1 MAAHWSFAVPDWA
14 ARIEAGKSLLPALP
28 IDRSEYNRA
37 TSIFDKL
44 RLPDVSGKPALK
56 EASGEWFREI
66 VGTVLGSVNKATGER
81 QVPEL
86 FLLAPK
92 KSSKTSYGAAFMV
105 TALLLNDRPR
115 AEFLL
120 IAPSLAIAHLA
131 FTQAVGMIEAD
142 ESGFL
147 SRRMHVQEHM
157 RKITDRRTKA
167 SLAIKTFDAS
177 ILTGIKPAGVLLDEL
192 HEIARSSAAER
203 IIGQIRGGMIA
214 IPEAFFAMITTQSD
228 QPQRGAFA
236 AELKNARGIRDGRT
250 PGRTLSVL
258 YEFPERYIKDKAIP
272 PAWKDPK
279 NWWMVTPN
287 LDKSVTLAKL
297 EEMLERAER
306 DGEGEVIRWASQHL
320 NIEIGLAL
328 GSDRW
333 AGAEHW
339 QAAAETTLTL
349 SELLTRSEVVVM
361 GADGGGLDDLLG
373 LAVMGREKKTGRLL
387 LWCKAWAFT
396 SVLERRKGE
405 ASVLRDFEKAGDLR
419 VIDRLG
425 DDMDDLTEMAEQVLA
440 SGKLYKVG
448 VDPAGVGGII
458 DALGE
463 AGIRGTEAGGMIQ
476 GISQGWRLS
485 GAIKT
490 MERALAD
497 GTLIHGG
504 QPMMAW
510 CVGNAKVEPRGNAII
525 ITKQAAGSAKIDPL
539 MASFNAISL
548 MGTNPRA
555 RGGAA
560 ITLLD

>member
-66 VGTVLGSVNKATGER
+66 VGTVLGSVDKATNER

-192 HEIARSSAAER
+192 HEIARSPAAER

-214 IPEAFFAMITTQSD
+214 IPESFFAMITTQSD
-228 QPQRGAFA
+228 QPPRGAFA
-236 AELKNARGIRDGRT
+236 SELRNARGIRDGRT
-250 PGRTLSVL
+250 GGRTLSVL
-258 YEFPERYIKDKAIP
+258 YEFPERFIKDKSIP
-272 PAWKDPK
+272 PAWKDPA

-287 LDKSVTLAKL
+287 LGKSVTLPAL
-297 EEMLERAER
+297 EELLDRAER
-306 DGEGEVIRWASQHL
+306 DGDGEVIRWASQHL

-333 AGAEHW
+333 AGADHW

-349 SELLTRSEVVVM
+349 DELLTRSEVVVM

-387 LWCKAWAFT
+387 LWCKAWAYK

-405 ASVLRDFEKAGDLR
+405 ASLLRDFEKAGDLR

-463 AGIRGTEAGGMIQ
+463 AGIKGTEAGGMIQ

-510 CVGNAKVEPRGNAII
+510 CIGNAKVEPRGNAII

-548 MGTNPRA
+548 MGMNPQA
-555 RGGAA
+555 RGGAT

>member
-66 VGTVLGSVNKATGER
+66 VGTVLGSVDKATNER

-192 HEIARSSAAER
+192 HEIARSPAAER

-214 IPEAFFAMITTQSD
+214 IPESFFAMITTQSD
-228 QPQRGAFA
+228 QPPRGAFA
-236 AELKNARGIRDGRT
+236 SELRNARGIRDGRT
-250 PGRTLSVL
+250 GGRTLSVL
-258 YEFPERYIKDKAIP
+258 YEFPERFIKDKSIP
-272 PAWKDPK
+272 PAWKDPA

-287 LDKSVTLAKL
+287 LGKSVTLPAL
-297 EEMLERAER
+297 EELLDRAER
-306 DGEGEVIRWASQHL
+306 DGDGEVIRWASQHL

-333 AGAEHW
+333 AGADHW

-349 SELLTRSEVVVM
+349 DELLTRSEVVVM

-387 LWCKAWAFT
+387 LWCKAWAYK

-405 ASVLRDFEKAGDLR
+405 ASVLRDFEKVGDLR

-463 AGIRGTEAGGMIQ
+463 AGIKGTEAGGMIQ

-548 MGTNPRA
+548 MGMNPQA
-555 RGGAA
+555 RGGAT

>member
-14 ARIEAGKSLLPALP
+14 ARIEAGNSLVPKLP
-28 IDRSEYNRA
+28 IDQKEYNRA
-37 TSIFDKL
+37 TGIFDKL
-44 RLPDVSGKPALK
+44 RLPDVVGKPALK

-66 VGTVLGSVNKATGER
+66 VGTVLGSVDKATNER

-192 HEIARSSAAER
+192 HEIARSPAAER

-214 IPEAFFAMITTQSD
+214 IPESFFAMITTQSD
-228 QPQRGAFA
+228 QPPRGAFA
-236 AELKNARGIRDGRT
+236 SELRNARGIRDGRT
-250 PGRTLSVL
+250 GGRTLSVL
-258 YEFPERYIKDKAIP
+258 YEFPERFIKDKSIP
-272 PAWKDPK
+272 PAWKDPA

-287 LDKSVTLAKL
+287 LGKSVTLPAL
-297 EEMLERAER
+297 EELLDRAER
-306 DGEGEVIRWASQHL
+306 DGDGEVIRWASQHL

-333 AGAEHW
+333 AGADHW

-349 SELLTRSEVVVM
+349 DELLTRSEVVVM

-387 LWCKAWAFT
+387 LWCKAWAYK

-548 MGTNPRA
+548 MGMNPQA
-555 RGGAA
+555 RGGAT

>member
-66 VGTVLGSVNKATGER
+66 VGTVLGSVDKATNER

-192 HEIARSSAAER
+192 HEIARSPAAER

-214 IPEAFFAMITTQSD
+214 IPESFFAMITTQSD
-228 QPQRGAFA
+228 QPPRGAFA
-236 AELKNARGIRDGRT
+236 SELRNARGIRDGRT
-250 PGRTLSVL
+250 GGRTLSVL
-258 YEFPERYIKDKAIP
+258 YEFPERFIKDKSIP
-272 PAWKDPK
+272 PAWKDPA

-287 LDKSVTLAKL
+287 IGKSVTLPAL
-297 EEMLERAER
+297 EELLDRAER
-306 DGEGEVIRWASQHL
+306 DGDGEVIRWASQHL

-333 AGAEHW
+333 AGADHW

-349 SELLTRSEVVVM
+349 DELLTRSEVVVM

-387 LWCKAWAFT
+387 LWCKAWAYK

-463 AGIRGTEAGGMIQ
+463 AGIKGTEAGGMIQ

-548 MGTNPRA
+548 MGMNPQA
-555 RGGAA
+555 RGGAN

>member
-1 MAAHWSFAVPDWA
+1 MAAPWSFAVPDWA
-14 ARIEAGKSLLPALP
+14 ARIEAGNSLVPKLP
-28 IDRSEYNRA
+28 IDQKEYNRA
-37 TSIFDKL
+37 TGIFDKL
-44 RLPDVSGKPALK
+44 RLPDVVGKPALK
-56 EASGEWFREI
+56 EAGGEWFREI
-66 VGTVLGSVNKATGER
+66 VGTVLGSVDKATNER

-192 HEIARSSAAER
+192 HEIARSPAAER

-214 IPEAFFAMITTQSD
+214 IPESFFAMITTQSD
-228 QPQRGAFA
+228 QPPRGAFA
-236 AELKNARGIRDGRT
+236 SELRNARGIRDGRT
-250 PGRTLSVL
+250 GGRTLSVL
-258 YEFPERYIKDKAIP
+258 YEFPERFIKDKAIP

-287 LDKSVTLAKL
+287 LGKSVTLPAL
-297 EEMLERAER
+297 EELLDRAER
-306 DGEGEVIRWASQHL
+306 DGDGEVIRWASQHL

-333 AGAEHW
+333 AGADHW

-349 SELLTRSEVVVM
+349 DELLTRSEVVVM

-387 LWCKAWAFT
+387 LWCKAWAYK

-463 AGIRGTEAGGMIQ
+463 AGIKGTEAGGMIQ

-548 MGTNPRA
+548 MGMNPQA
-555 RGGAA
+555 RGGAN

>member
-14 ARIEAGKSLLPALP
+14 ARIEAGQSLLPTLP
-28 IDRSEYNRA
+28 IDRSEYDRA
-37 TSIFDKL
+37 TGIFDKL
-44 RLPDVSGKPALK
+44 RLPDVEGKPALK
-56 EASGEWFREI
+56 ESGGEWFREI

-192 HEIARSSAAER
+192 HEIARSPAAER

-228 QPQRGAFA
+228 QPPRGAFA
-236 AELKNARGIRDGRT
+236 SELRNARGIRDGRT

-258 YEFPERYIKDKAIP
+258 YEFPERFIKDKAIP
-272 PAWKDPK
+272 PAWKEPK

-306 DGEGEVIRWASQHL
+306 DGDGEVIRWASQHL

-333 AGAEHW
+333 AGADHW

-349 SELLTRSEVVVM
+349 DELLNRSEVVVM

-387 LWCKAWAFT
+387 LWCKAWAYK

-405 ASVLRDFEKAGDLR
+405 ASVLRDFEKVGDLR

-463 AGIRGTEAGGMIQ
+463 AGIKGTEAGGMIQ

-548 MGTNPRA
+548 MGMNPQARA
-555 RGGAA
+555 GAT

>member
-66 VGTVLGSVNKATGER
+66 VGTVLGSVDKATGER

-192 HEIARSSAAER
+192 HEIARSPAAER

-214 IPEAFFAMITTQSD
+214 IPESFFAMITTQSD
-228 QPQRGAFA
+228 QPPRGAFA
-236 AELKNARGIRDGRT
+236 SELRNARGIRDGRT
-250 PGRTLSVL
+250 GGRTLSVL
-258 YEFPERYIKDKAIP
+258 YEFPERFIKDKAIP
-272 PAWKDPK
+272 PAWKDPA

-287 LDKSVTLAKL
+287 LGKSVTLPAL
-297 EEMLERAER
+297 EELLDRAER
-306 DGEGEVIRWASQHL
+306 DGDGEVIRWASQHL

-333 AGAEHW
+333 AGADHW

-349 SELLTRSEVVVM
+349 NELLTRSEVVVM

-405 ASVLRDFEKAGDLR
+405 ASVLRDFEKVGDLR
-419 VIDRLG
+419 VIQRLG
-425 DDMDDLTEMAEQVLA
+425 EDMDDLTEIAEQVLA

>member
-66 VGTVLGSVNKATGER
+66 VGTVLGSVDKATNER

-192 HEIARSSAAER
+192 HEIARSPAAER

-214 IPEAFFAMITTQSD
+214 IPESFFAMITTQSD
-228 QPQRGAFA
+228 QPPRGAFA
-236 AELKNARGIRDGRT
+236 SELRNARGIRDGRT
-250 PGRTLSVL
+250 GGRTLSVL
-258 YEFPERYIKDKAIP
+258 YEFPERFIKDKSIP
-272 PAWKDPK
+272 PAWKDPA

-287 LDKSVTLAKL
+287 LGKSVTLPAL
-297 EEMLERAER
+297 EELLDRAER
-306 DGEGEVIRWASQHL
+306 DGDGEVIRWASQHL

-333 AGAEHW
+333 AGADHW

-349 SELLTRSEVVVM
+349 DELLTRSEVVVM

-387 LWCKAWAFT
+387 LWCKAWAYK

-405 ASVLRDFEKAGDLR
+405 ASLLRDFEKAGDLR

-463 AGIRGTEAGGMIQ
+463 AGIKGTEAGGMIQ

-548 MGTNPRA
+548 MGMNPQA
-555 RGGAA
+555 RGGAT

>member
-66 VGTVLGSVNKATGER
+66 VGTVLGSVDKATNER

-192 HEIARSSAAER
+192 HEIARSPAAER

-214 IPEAFFAMITTQSD
+214 IPESFFAMITTQSD
-228 QPQRGAFA
+228 QPPRGAFA
-236 AELKNARGIRDGRT
+236 SELRNARGIRDGRT
-250 PGRTLSVL
+250 GGRTLSVL
-258 YEFPERYIKDKAIP
+258 YEFPERFIKDKSIP
-272 PAWKDPK
+272 PAWKDPA

-287 LDKSVTLAKL
+287 LGKSVTLPAL
-297 EEMLERAER
+297 EELLDRAER
-306 DGEGEVIRWASQHL
+306 DGDGEVIRWASQHL

-333 AGAEHW
+333 AGADHW

-349 SELLTRSEVVVM
+349 NELLTRSEVVVM

-405 ASVLRDFEKAGDLR
+405 ASVLRDFEKVGDLR
-419 VIDRLG
+419 VIQRLG
-425 DDMDDLTEMAEQVLA
+425 EDMDDLTEIAEQVLA